1 MKTIKEIFDNT
12 QQKLWCESFLGFK
25 YIAYK
30 MEWDEVVPND
40 IAVISINN
48 SENCDVIDEYHICKD
63 APNVLN
69 LDFDDIDPMHLDLDN
84 NLDKFTY
91 KRNNKINTVYFFTN
105 SMAEK
110 SIEFIERNKDK
121 HFFIHCSAGISRS
134 QAFVRFIEN
143 TYYNKKFELN
153 PLNPCRYPNGHVY
166 SKLCEAYRIKNN
178 INNL

>member
-1 MKTIKEIFDNT
+1 MK
-12 QQKLWCESFLGFK
+12 QKLWCTSFIIFER
-25 YIAYK
+25 IAK
-30 MEWDEVVPND
+30 EQGWNIEVPNN
-40 IAVISINN
+40 IAIISINN
-48 SENCDVIDEYHICKD
+48 PIENNDEEYHVCKD
-63 APNVLN
+63 ADNVLN

-84 NLDKFTY
+84 NIDKFTY
-91 KRNNKINTVYFFTN
+91 KRNDKINTVYFFTN

-166 SKLCEAYRIKNN
+166 SKLNQAYREKYNN
-178 INNL
+178 